1 MQIFENCRNLC
12 YRVGCIF
19 VGRIYNIYDMAKDTT
34 NEELLGSQRGAA
46 KKICGSTII
55 ERLINCYQ
63 TFFCQRNVQ
72 VTNLNVNFYLTVEEE
87 KISEV
92 RIGDVSEVSFRSPG
106 NQLVQEQHNYGGR
119 LSRPKPITIMV
130 PCIRGKAKVVRMAF
144 PMSR

>member
-72 VTNLNVNFYLTVEEE
+72 VTNLNVNFYLTVEV
-87 KISEV
+87 K
-92 RIGDVSEVSFRSPG
+92 
-106 NQLVQEQHNYGGR
+106 
-119 LSRPKPITIMV
+119 
-130 PCIRGKAKVVRMAF
+130 
-144 PMSR
+144 

>member
-19 VGRIYNIYDMAKDTT
+19 VGRIYNIYDMA
-34 NEELLGSQRGAA
+34 RAA

-72 VTNLNVNFYLTVEEE
+72 VTNLNVNLYLTIEEE

-92 RIGDVSEVSFRSPG
+92 RIGDVSEVNFRSPG
-106 NQLVQEQHNYGGR
+106 NQLVQEQHNYGG
-119 LSRPKPITIMV
+119 LNH
-130 PCIRGKAKVVRMAF
+130 GE
-144 PMSR
+144 

>member
-1 MQIFENCRNLC
+1 
-12 YRVGCIF
+12 
-19 VGRIYNIYDMAKDTT
+19 MAIDTT

-72 VTNLNVNFYLTVEEE
+72 VKTLNMNLYLTIEEE
-87 KISEV
+87 KIGEL
-92 RIGDVSEVSFRSPG
+92 RFGDVSEVSFRSPG

-119 LSRPKPITIMV
+119 KH
-130 PCIRGKAKVVRMAF
+130 GE
-144 PMSR
+144 